1 MATPRIGDSM
11 KYQFTSES
19 VSEGHPDK
27 VADRISDTIANYLL
41 REKNYN
47 RAAVE
52 TLVTTNRVILAGE
65 YKTDLQ
71 TEERVMRD
79 HIDYLVRQVVK
90 DIGYEQ
96 DGFHWKNLTVE
107 NYLHG
112 QSSDIALGTDDFGA
126 GDQGLMFGFATRENG
141 AYMPAPIHCAHEIL
155 KELTRRRKED
165 EFYHDILPDSKAQ
178 VTFNYEDGVPVD
190 IDTILVS
197 TQHKEETVSVEAR
210 VFDVIT
216 EVIDPKYLT
225 DDTKYLI
232 NPTGRFVIGGP
243 DGDTGLTGRKIIVDT
258 YGGAAPHGGGAF
270 SGKDGSKVDRTGA
283 YMARFIAKNLV
294 ARNEEYNT
302 ALVQLSYAIGV
313 KEPTSVCV
321 WTDGK
326 PNSIVSQ
333 WVKEKYDLT
342 PLGMIERLQVNSS
355 RNLLNSTN
363 YGHFGDKDVS
373 WEEIDV

>member
-1 MATPRIGDSM
+1 M

-27 VADRISDTIANYLL
+27 VADAISDRVANYLL
-41 REKNYN
+41 QEKNYN

-52 TLVTTNRVILAGE
+52 TLVTTNRVVLAGE
-65 YKTDLQ
+65 YKTDHDVDN
-71 TEERVMRD
+71 EV
-79 HIDYLVRQVVK
+79 INSLVRDVVRQ
-90 DIGYEQ
+90 IGYEQ
-96 DGFHWKNLTVE
+96 DGFHWENLTVE

-155 KELTRRRKED
+155 KELTLRRKTD
-165 EFYHDILPDSKAQ
+165 QYYKDILPDSKAQ
-178 VTFNYEDGVPVD
+178 VTFNYEDGRPID

-197 TQHKEETVSVEAR
+197 TQHTEECKSVDAR
-210 VFDVIT
+210 VRDVIAA
-216 EVIDPKYLT
+216 VIDPKYLNEN
-225 DDTKYLI
+225 TKFLI
-232 NPTGRFVIGGP
+232 NPTGRFVVGGP

-283 YMARFIAKNLV
+283 YMARYIAKNLV
-294 ARNEEYNT
+294 ARNEEYRT

-333 WVKEKYDLT
+333 WVREKYDLT

-373 WEEIDV
+373 WEEIQ